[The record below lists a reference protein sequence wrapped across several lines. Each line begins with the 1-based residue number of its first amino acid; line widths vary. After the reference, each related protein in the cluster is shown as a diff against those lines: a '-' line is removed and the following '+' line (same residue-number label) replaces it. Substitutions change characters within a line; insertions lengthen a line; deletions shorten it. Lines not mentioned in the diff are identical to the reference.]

1 VPLKSYGFPMT
12 HDVTGNLHVAPG
24 EPADLAKRDP
34 GDRLGLTDKEAG
46 LEHLAELVT
55 RIGALQY
62 RLAAEGRRSLL
73 LVLQGLDASGKDG
86 TVRHILTGVSPQSW
100 RIVSFKQ
107 PTLTELSHDY
117 LWRVHAACPARGE
130 VGIFNRSHYEDLVTA
145 HVRGLAPASVL
156 KKRPR
161 QVREFERML
170 TEEGTAIVKVFLNV
184 SADEQRERLQERLTD
199 PEKAWKFSAAD
210 IQDRALRSAYLDA
223 YEKIISET
231 STTFAPWYVVPAD
244 HNWIRNL
251 AVAELLAHALQKL
264 DPQLP
269 PADPTVASLRIT

>member
-1 VPLKSYGFPMT
+1 MS
-12 HDVTGNLHVAPG
+12 HDVTEALHVTPG
-24 EPADLAKRDP
+24 GPADLAKRDP

-46 LEHLAELVT
+46 LERLAELVT

-73 LVLQGLDASGKDG
+73 LVLQGLDAAGKDG

-100 RIVSFKQ
+100 RIVSFKR

-145 HVRGLAPASVL
+145 RVRGLAPASVL

-170 TEEGTAIVKVFLNV
+170 TEEGTAVVKVFLHV
-184 SADEQRERLQERLTD
+184 SADAQRERLQERLTD

-231 STTFAPWYVVPAD
+231 ATTFAPWYVVPAD